1 MTGRVLTG
9 FCGYG
14 KVYVVKNIVKG
25 NKVRVNKDIHR
36 VASWEEAT
44 KETLPGIVVPVQVPT
59 HILYAEKG
67 EEGEVIETFRST
79 CAGGLARGPW
89 YAKVLMFD
97 NTLGEQAIKTF
108 RLTSLEK
115 VDG

>member
-1 MTGRVLTG
+1 M
-9 FCGYG
+9 
-14 KVYVVKNIVKG
+14 KNIVKG

-89 YAKVLMFD
+89 YAKVLMIG
-97 NTLGEQAIKTF
+97 NTIDKQVIKTF
-108 RLTSLEK
+108 RLTSLERI
-115 VDG
+115 DE

>member
-1 MTGRVLTG
+1 M
-9 FCGYG
+9 
-14 KVYVVKNIVKG
+14 KNIVKG
-25 NKVRVNKDIHR
+25 HKVRVNKDIHR
-36 VASWEEAT
+36 VSEWKNET
-44 KETLPGIVVPVQVPT
+44 KEILPGVVVPVQVPT

-79 CAGGLARGPW
+79 CAGGFARGLW

-97 NTLGEQAIKTF
+97 NTLGKQVVKTF
-108 RLTSLEK
+108 RLTSLER

>member
-1 MTGRVLTG
+1 MLTG

-89 YAKVLMFD
+89 YAKVLMIG
-97 NTLGEQAIKTF
+97 NTIDKQVIKTF
-108 RLTSLEK
+108 RLTSLERI
-115 VDG
+115 DE